1 MILAL
6 ILFAVTY
13 VLMLRLQQYRPWVA
27 LCSAVLFIVL
37 GEAGVYEFSLRAA
50 LQAVDYNV
58 LLMMAGTMGTV
69 ALFIE
74 SKMPARL
81 AEMLIVRVPDVKWAV
96 CMLALFAGVIS
107 AFVDNVA
114 TVLMVAPVGLA
125 IARKLKISPV
135 PVLIAIAVSSNLQGA
150 ATLVGDTTSI
160 LLGSFADMNFFDF
173 FWMRGRPGIFW
184 GVELGA
190 LASLAVLLWLFR
202 RETQPIAA
210 KVETEVEDDV
220 PTALML
226 LTVGLLIA
234 ASFLPEPADGPL
246 HTVYELRSGL
256 VCMGLCLFGVARAC
270 LRAGSAKPL
279 AHVLGELDCDTLLL
293 LFGLFIVIAGIHA
306 AGVID
311 AAARLFHAVAGESP
325 FRLFTMLVVVSVVLS
340 AFIDNI
346 PYVAAM
352 LPVVQSIAALMNDGM
367 GVEPYVFYFGLLT
380 GATLGGKPDPHRCFG
395 QYRGHW
401 HSAQKRRDRHHP
413 RLPAHRR
420 ALYAGRRAGRLCVPV
435 AGVGQS
441 LIFWPPERLPAE
453 EKNKETPT
461 LCTAGKSACRGLF
474 SRKYDAL

>member
-13 VLMLRLQQYRPWVA
+13 VLMLWLQQYRPWVA

-74 SKMPARL
+74 SKMPVRL

-220 PTALML
+220 PLPD
-226 LTVGLLIA
+226 A
-234 ASFLPEPADGPL
+234 AHGGSAHCGIFPAGACSRAAA
-246 HTVYELRSGL
+246 HGVRAAQRSCVHGA
-256 VCMGLCLFGVARAC
+256 VPVWRGARC

-279 AHVLGELDCDTLLL
+279 AHVLGELDCDTCCCCL
-293 LFGLFIVIAGIHA
+293 
-306 AGVID
+306 
-311 AAARLFHAVAGESP
+311 
-325 FRLFTMLVVVSVVLS
+325 
-340 AFIDNI
+340 
-346 PYVAAM
+346 
-352 LPVVQSIAALMNDGM
+352 
-367 GVEPYVFYFGLLT
+367 
-380 GATLGGKPDPHRCFG
+380 
-395 QYRGHW
+395 
-401 HSAQKRRDRHHP
+401 
-413 RLPAHRR
+413 
-420 ALYAGRRAGRLCVPV
+420 
-435 AGVGQS
+435 
-441 LIFWPPERLPAE
+441 
-453 EKNKETPT
+453 
-461 LCTAGKSACRGLF
+461 AC
-474 SRKYDAL
+474 SS

>member
-81 AEMLIVRVPDVKWAV
+81 AEMLIVCVPDVKWAV

-135 PVLIAIAVSSNLQGA
+135 PVLISIAVSSNLQGA

-220 PTALML
+220 PTALLL

-234 ASFLPEPADGPL
+234 ASFLPEPSGGVL
-246 HTVYELRSGL
+246 HLLYTLRSGL
-256 VCMGLCLFGVARAC
+256 VCMGFCLFGVARAC
-270 LRAGSAKPL
+270 WRSRSL
-279 AHVLGELDCDTLLL
+279 APLGETARALDYDTLLL
-293 LFGLFIVIAGIHA
+293 LFSLFILLEGVSK

-311 AAARLFHAVAGESP
+311 AAARLFHSAAGDEPLRLYLLLVA
-325 FRLFTMLVVVSVVLS
+325 VSVGLS

-352 LPVVQSIAALMNDGM
+352 LPVVQGVAALMNG
-367 GVEPYVFYFGLLT
+367 GAGIEPELFYFGLLT
-380 GATLGGKPDPHRCFG
+380 GATLGGNLTPIG
-395 QYRGHW
+395 A
-401 HSAQKRRDRHHP
+401 SANIAAIGILRKNGERVRTSDFLRIGVP
-413 RLPAHRR
+413 FTLA
-420 ALYAGRRAGRLCVPV
+420 AVLVGAGSLWLFW
-435 AGVGQS
+435 GV
-441 LIFWPPERLPAE
+441 
-453 EKNKETPT
+453 
-461 LCTAGKSACRGLF
+461 
-474 SRKYDAL
+474 

>member
-1 MILAL
+1 MTLAL
-6 ILFAVTY
+6 ILFAATY
-13 VLMLRLQQYRPWVA
+13 LLMLRLQQYRPWVA

-37 GEAGVYEFSLRAA
+37 GEAGVYGFSLRAA

-69 ALFIE
+69 TLFIE

-135 PVLIAIAVSSNLQGA
+135 PVIISIAVSSNLQGA

-160 LLGSFADMNFFDF
+160 LLGSFADMNFFEF
-173 FWMRGRPGIFW
+173 FWMQGRPGIFW

-202 RETQPIAA
+202 RETQPVCA

-220 PTALML
+220 PAALML

-234 ASFLPEPADGPL
+234 ASFLPQPGGGVLRAL
-246 HTVYELRSGL
+246 YELRSGL
-256 VCMGLCLFGVARAC
+256 VCMGLCLFGLVRAC
-270 LRAGSAKPL
+270 LRARSAKPL
-279 AHVLGELDCDTLLL
+279 GRVVRELDRDTLLL
-293 LFGLFIVIAGIHA
+293 LFGLFIVIAGVRA

-311 AAARLFHAVAGESP
+311 AAAALFHAIAGEDP
-325 FRLFTMLVVVSVVLS
+325 FRLYLLLVAVSVVLS

-352 LPVVQSIAALMNDGM
+352 LPVVQGIAGLMNG
-367 GVEPYVFYFGLLT
+367 GAGFPPELFYFGLLT
-380 GATLGGKPDPHRCFG
+380 GATLGGNLTPIGASANIAAIGILRKHGEQVRTRDFLRIGIPFTLAAVLT
-395 QYRGHW
+395 GHVYLW
-401 HSAQKRRDRHHP
+401 LVWGA
-413 RLPAHRR
+413 
-420 ALYAGRRAGRLCVPV
+420 
-435 AGVGQS
+435 
-441 LIFWPPERLPAE
+441 
-453 EKNKETPT
+453 
-461 LCTAGKSACRGLF
+461 
-474 SRKYDAL
+474 